1 MKTRRTL
8 VRTKALVSALLM
20 MMLASPLGAQDITK
34 AAKGKRG
41 VSDAAKEA
49 ADKRAEELSKRLDKD
64 KTKETSELGGGPSVD
79 QKSVAD
85 QANKLSP
92 QEIDQ
97 LKMQLEGKNR
107 QMIAKL
113 DQIIQGDPYNAQ
125 KPDWMFQKAELLWE
139 LRNLEYLRARADYN
153 QCLDAVGKGT
163 VDESKCVE
171 PASNYQESEA
181 IYKEILGQ
189 YPNYA
194 RLDEVLYRLGRGLME
209 GGKGAEAVKHLTQ
222 LVNGYPNSKYLP
234 EAYLSLGEFYFD
246 KNVFGAAK
254 DNYNKVLTFPKY
266 SFYDY
271 AMYKLGW
278 VHYNE
283 QAYRESVDTFKKVVE
298 RSGEKLGFQNQAIN
312 DLIVAFAEL
321 DNGWLEAR
329 DYFLKMRDK
338 DFTYQKM
345 ATMASYLETKGKDD
359 DAVSIYE
366 WFLKERPDDKKV
378 PEWMESIIVAKKK
391 DVNNLEETEKTMN
404 RFIAYLSP
412 EGTWTQKNKADAG
425 AMGNAELLTESSLA
439 FLATFYHQRAQQ
451 KNEKPDYVKA
461 AGYYEQFVKRFPTK
475 PASFDMNFFLGEI
488 YLFNLE
494 RLEDA
499 ARQYQKVVDLFKNKQ
514 IPEGIKKEDADA
526 IVKDA
531 AYAVVQAYN
540 ELVKTNHQDSILVTM
555 AKAAETKGGVYRT
568 DKDAALDTSKPI
580 PEEELKPI
588 DLLKYE
594 DGFVKASDQWSE
606 LYPKDDIT
614 PTIDYVAAEVY
625 KSRKQYDRCVPR
637 YESIIKNAPKHRYAS
652 FAGASLLDANYRL
665 RRWDEVEKWARYM
678 LDNKIF
684 EVTPADGLKQTVAFA
699 INERSKELMLK
710 GETEKAASELIRLA
724 EEFPKLDLA
733 PGALFNA
740 AAIYEK
746 GEQITKAVDT
756 YERVVKNYPK
766 AEQASKALFAMGDIF
781 ESRTDF
787 ERAAGYFER
796 LGSKDYID
804 RPDAADAVFNG
815 AYLREQLGQWDK
827 AIEAYEKYVTLFP
840 TREDVNKVKKNL
852 AYLEIN
858 RKQPKKAYD
867 RFDKYSKLK
876 GLPSSELVE
885 SYMQMGLLLEEQKGK
900 NWDKDSDALYTKALK
915 TWAALPDGKEK
926 KDTNKFAS
934 QARFIQA
941 ERVYERFV
949 AVKLSYPM
957 SALERGLQQ
966 KGLLLIESEKV
977 YEEVIQLG
985 HPLWAAASAYRAGS
999 MYKNFSDE
1007 LYALP
1012 MPQGLT
1018 QDQEDEYRAV
1028 LDDAAFPLQEKALA
1042 RFQAARQLAI
1052 KLKAYNDWSKKSAE
1066 MISKL
1071 ESAQFPIT
1079 NQPGVDPTHVLV
1091 QFTTT
1096 QPLLKME
1103 VVRERLKA
1111 RKPAPV
1117 EPTPAVPA
1125 APKAENK

>member
-8 VRTKALVSALLM
+8 VRTKALVSALWM
-20 MMLASPLGAQDITK
+20 MMLALPVSAQDITK
-34 AAKGKRG
+34 AGKGKRG
-41 VSDAAKEA
+41 ATDAAKEA
-49 ADKRAEELSKRLDKD
+49 ADKRAEKLSKRLDKD
-64 KTKETSELGGGPSVD
+64 KTKEKSELGGGPSVD
-79 QKSVAD
+79 QKAVAD
-85 QANKLSP
+85 QSNKLSA

-153 QCLDAVGKGT
+153 QCLDAASKGN

-171 PASNYQESEA
+171 PVANYKESEA

-194 RLDEVLYRLGRGLME
+194 RLDEVLYRLGRGLIE
-209 GGKGAEAVKHLTQ
+209 AGKGAEAVKHLTQ
-222 LVNGYPNSKYLP
+222 LVNNYPNSKYLP
-234 EAYLSLGEFYFD
+234 EAFLSLGEFYFE
-246 KNVFGAAK
+246 KKVFGAAK
-254 DNYNKVLTFPKY
+254 ENYNKVLGFPKY

-283 QAYRESVDTFKKVVE
+283 QSYRESVETFKKVVE

-321 DNGWLEAR
+321 DKGWIEAR
-329 DYFLKMRDK
+329 DYFIKMRDK
-338 DFTYQKM
+338 DFAYQKM
-345 ATMASYLETKGKDD
+345 ASMASYLETKGKDD
-359 DAVSIYE
+359 DAIEIYE
-366 WFLKERPDDKKV
+366 WFLKERPDDQKV
-378 PEWMESIIVAKKK
+378 PQWMESILIAKKK
-391 DVNNLEETEKTMN
+391 DVNNLEETERAMN

-412 EGTWTQKNKADAG
+412 EGTWAQKNKGNEG
-425 AMGNAELLTESSLA
+425 AMSNAELLTESSLA

-451 KNEKPDYVKA
+451 AGAQPDYVKA
-461 AGYYEQFVKRFPTK
+461 AGYYEQFVKRFPNK

-488 YLFNLE
+488 YLFNLN

-499 ARQYQKVVDLFKNKQ
+499 AKQYQKVVDLYKNNQ
-514 IPEGIKKEDADA
+514 VPEGIKKEDVESL
-526 IVKDA
+526 VKDA
-531 AYAVVQAYN
+531 AYAVVQSYN
-540 ELVKTNHQDSILVTM
+540 ELVKANHPDSILVVM

-568 DKDAALDTSKPI
+568 DKENAVDTSKPI

-588 DLLKYE
+588 ALLKYE
-594 DGFVKASDQWSE
+594 EGFVKASDQWSE
-606 LYPKDDIT
+606 MYPKDDIT

-637 YESIIKNAPKHRYAS
+637 YESIIRNAPKHRYAS

-684 EVTPADGLKQTVAFA
+684 EVTPADGLKQTIAFA
-699 INERSKELMLK
+699 INERSKELMVK

-746 GEQITKAVDT
+746 GEQITKAVET

-766 AEQASKALFAMGDIF
+766 AEQASKALFAMGEIF
-781 ESRTDF
+781 ETRADF

-840 TREDVNKVKKNL
+840 TKENVNEVKKNL
-852 AYLEIN
+852 AYLEIK
-858 RKQPKKAYD
+858 RKQPKKAYE
-867 RFDKYSKLK
+867 RFEKYTKLK
-876 GLPSSELVE
+876 GIKETELVE
-885 SYMQMGLLLEEQKGK
+885 SYLQMGLLIEEQKGK
-900 NWDKDSDALYTKALK
+900 GWEKGSDELYVKAIK
-915 TWAALPDGKEK
+915 TWAALKDDAEK
-926 KDTNKFAS
+926 AKTSKFAS

-941 ERVYERFV
+941 ERIYEEFV
-949 AVKLSYPM
+949 KVKLSFPQ
-957 SALERGLQQ
+957 SVLVRTLKQ
-966 KGLLLIESEKV
+966 KGQLEQDAEKI
-977 YEEVIQLG
+977 YFEVVQMAN
-985 HPLWAAASAYRAGS
+985 PYYASAAAYRIGS

-1007 LYALP
+1007 LYGLP

-1018 QDQEDEYRAV
+1018 PELEDEYRAQI
-1028 LDDAAFPLQEKALA
+1028 DEFAFPLQEKALSAFQFA
-1042 RFQAARQLAI
+1042 REKAI
-1052 KLKAYNDWSKKSAE
+1052 ELKAYNEWSKKSAE

-1071 ESAQFPIT
+1071 ESARFPIT
-1079 NQPGVDPTHVLV
+1079 NQPGVAAEHTLV

-1096 QPLLKME
+1096 QPLLKLE

-1117 EPTPAVPA
+1117 EPPVAPAEA
-1125 APKAENK
+1125 ASAAQR

>member
-1 MKTRRTL
+1 

-20 MMLASPLGAQDITK
+20 MMLASPLAAQDITK
-34 AAKGKRG
+34 AGKGKRG
-41 VSDAAKEA
+41 VSDSAKSA

-79 QKSVAD
+79 QNAVAD
-85 QANKLSP
+85 QGKKLTP

-113 DQIIQGDPYNAQ
+113 DQIISGDPYNAQ

-153 QCLDAVGKGT
+153 QCQDAVGKGT
-163 VDESKCVE
+163 VDESKCKE
-171 PASNYQESEA
+171 PAANYEEA
-181 IYKEILGQ
+181 QVIYKEILGQ

-209 GGKGAEAVKHLTQ
+209 AGKGAEAVKHLTQ
-222 LVNGYPNSKYLP
+222 LVGNYPNSKYLP

-246 KNVFGAAK
+246 KNIFGAAK

-283 QAYRESVDTFKKVVE
+283 QAYRESVETFKKVVE

-321 DNGWLEAR
+321 DNGWIEAR

-338 DFTYQKM
+338 EFTYQKM
-345 ATMASYLETKGKDD
+345 ASMASYLETKGKDD
-359 DAVSIYE
+359 DAVAVYE

-412 EGTWTQKNKADAG
+412 EGTWAQKNKAEEG
-425 AMGNAELLTESSLA
+425 SMSNAELLTESSLA

-451 KNEKPDYVKA
+451 KSQQPDYVKA
-461 AGYYEQFVKRFPTK
+461 AGYYEQFVKRFPNK

-488 YLFNLE
+488 YLFNLN

-499 ARQYQKVVDLFKNKQ
+499 AKQYQKVVDLFKNNQ

-531 AYAVVQAYN
+531 AYAVVQSYN
-540 ELVKTNHQDSILVTM
+540 ELVKNNHPDSILMTM
-555 AKAAETKGGVYRT
+555 AKAAETRGGVYRT
-568 DKDAALDTSKPI
+568 DKENSVDTSKPI
-580 PEEELKPI
+580 PEEELKPL

-594 DGFVKASDQWSE
+594 EGFVKASDQWSE

-625 KSRKQYDRCVPR
+625 KSRKQYDRCIPR
-637 YESIIKNAPKHRYAS
+637 YESIIKNAPKHKYAS

-665 RRWDEVEKWARYM
+665 RRWDDVERWARYM

-684 EVTPADGLKQTVAFA
+684 EVTPADGLKQTIAFA
-699 INERSKELMLK
+699 INERSRELKAK
-710 GETEKAASELIRLA
+710 GETEKAAIELVRLA
-724 EEFPKLDLA
+724 EEFPKSELA

-740 AAIYEK
+740 AAIYEG
-746 GEQITKAVDT
+746 GEQITKAVET
-756 YERVVKNYPK
+756 YERVVKTYPTS
-766 AEQASKALFAMGDIF
+766 EQASAALFVMGAIF
-781 ESRTDF
+781 ESRVDF

-796 LGSKDYID
+796 LGTKEYST
-804 RPDAADAVFNG
+804 RENASDAVLN
-815 AYLREQLGQWDK
+815 AAVLREQLGQWDK
-827 AIEAYEKYVTLFP
+827 AIETYEKYIALYP
-840 TREDVNKVKKNL
+840 AKEDINTIRKTL
-852 AYLEIN
+852 AYIEIS

-867 RFDKYSKLK
+867 RFDKYTKIK
-876 GLPSSELVE
+876 GLASKELVE
-885 SYMQMGLLLEEQKGK
+885 SYVQMGLLLEEQKGK
-900 NWDKDSDALYTKALK
+900 NWEKSSDELYTKAIK
-915 TWAALPDGKEK
+915 AWGALEGKDK
-926 KDTNKFAS
+926 QDTNRYAS
-934 QARFIQA
+934 RARFIQS
-941 ERVYERFV
+941 ERIYEQFV
-949 AVKLSYPM
+949 KVKFGFPQ
-957 SALERGLQQ
+957 SALIRALTQ
-966 KGLLLIESEKV
+966 KGQLLVDSEKI
-977 YEEVIQLG
+977 YEEVISMG
-985 HPLWAAASAYRAGS
+985 HPLWASAAAYRLGS

-1012 MPQGLT
+1012 MPEGLT
-1018 QDQEDEYRAV
+1018 PDQEDEYRAL
-1028 LDDAAFPLQEKALA
+1028 LDDRAFPLQEKALA

-1052 KLKAYNDWSKKSAE
+1052 RLKAYNEWSKKSAE

-1079 NQPGVDPTHVLV
+1079 NQPGVDPEHVLV

-1111 RKPAPV
+1111 RKPAPAP
-1117 EPTPAVPA
+1117 EPVPA
-1125 APKAENK
+1125 TPVAPKAESK